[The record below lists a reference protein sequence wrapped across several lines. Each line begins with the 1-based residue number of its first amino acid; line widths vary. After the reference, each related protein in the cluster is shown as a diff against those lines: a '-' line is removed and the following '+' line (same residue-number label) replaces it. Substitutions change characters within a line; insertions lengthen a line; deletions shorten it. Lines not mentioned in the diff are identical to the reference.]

1 MNPGASDRGEEP
13 RKDEDARHRLIVG
26 IRARLNDGLGTL
38 WPTAPNLESMNL
50 ARHAAVLW
58 RFRRVTAAGL
68 LLGIVLAVYASYN
81 ISPSG
86 LHARGTSTYTSQ
98 SQLLV
103 TQPGFPEGRSVLPTS
118 PAVLGSTEEPKVDP
132 DQVEF
137 ADPNRFLALA
147 DLYTKLIVSDEV
159 LSRIPE
165 QPSPA
170 QITASPLPGVSGAP
184 ILPIIQVDT
193 VAASP
198 EAAQQLN
205 AHTAEALR
213 ELLEQRQQRNDI
225 RPAQSVQISTLKA
238 PSPGV
243 LATGPSRTSS
253 ILALLLCII
262 GTIAV
267 THLLENLRNRR
278 EAEALDDLDEWPA
291 ESSASEKD
299 KASADLEAAFAGAD
313 WGPPTSATRRA
324 E

>member
-1 MNPGASDRGEEP
+1 
-13 RKDEDARHRLIVG
+13 
-26 IRARLNDGLGTL
+26 
-38 WPTAPNLESMNL
+38 MNL

-68 LLGIVLAVYASYN
+68 LLGVFLAVYASYQ

-86 LHARGTSTYTSQ
+86 LKPRGTSTYTSQ

-103 TQPGFPEGRSVLPTS
+103 TQPGFPEGRSVLPTA
-118 PAVLGSTEEPKVDP
+118 PALTGGTEEPKVDP
-132 DQVEF
+132 DQLEF

-165 QPSPA
+165 QPSPT

-184 ILPIIQVDT
+184 ILPIIQLDT
-193 VAASP
+193 IAGSAR
-198 EAAQQLN
+198 AAQTLN
-205 AHTAEALR
+205 ANTAKALR
-213 ELLEQRQQRNDI
+213 ELLEERQRRNDI
-225 RPAQSVQISTLKA
+225 SPAKSVEVVTLKA
-238 PSPGV
+238 PTTGA
-243 LATGPSRTSS
+243 LASGPSRTSS

-278 EAEALDDLDEWPA
+278 EAERIDELDEWVPEPTANGTAPA
-291 ESSASEKD
+291 EA
-299 KASADLEAAFAGAD
+299 ADLEAAFAGSD
-313 WGPPTSATRRA
+313 WGPPSSATRPA